1 MQASYFDMDLGHL
14 GEVHSLRST
23 WGKAGPPMLHCFDS
37 NKYPLVIITMV
48 DKDRSNLIL
57 PNLKVQCRLSD
68 MVNGWHL

>member
-37 NKYPLVIITMV
+37 NKYPLVIITM
-48 DKDRSNLIL
+48 I
-57 PNLKVQCRLSD
+57 
-68 MVNGWHL
+68 GAI